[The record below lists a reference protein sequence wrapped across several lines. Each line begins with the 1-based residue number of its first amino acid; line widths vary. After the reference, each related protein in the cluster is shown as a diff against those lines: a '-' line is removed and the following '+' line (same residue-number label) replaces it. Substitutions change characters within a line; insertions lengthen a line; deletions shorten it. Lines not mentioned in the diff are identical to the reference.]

1 MAPKAFTPRHPNLGA
16 TQVRGDEEGMV
27 MRYLDETDETPTKF
41 VRLIGDLCGIL
52 IYTGIVGLLLYAVL
66 R

>member
-1 MAPKAFTPRHPNLGA
+1 MAPKAFSPRHPNLGA
-16 TQVRGDEEGMV
+16 TQFVEEEGMV

>member
-1 MAPKAFTPRHPNLGA
+1 
-16 TQVRGDEEGMV
+16 MV

-41 VRLIGDLCGIL
+41 VRLIGDLCAIL
-52 IYTGIVGLLLYAVL
+52 IYTGIVGLVLYAVL

>member
-1 MAPKAFTPRHPNLGA
+1 MVPSARTPQRRP
-16 TQVRGDEEGMV
+16 RSRDDEEGTV
-27 MRYLDETDETPTKF
+27 MQHLDETDEAPTRIVK
-41 VRLIGDLCGIL
+41 LIGDLCGIL

>member
-1 MAPKAFTPRHPNLGA
+1 
-16 TQVRGDEEGMV
+16 MV

-52 IYTGIVGLLLYAVL
+52 IYTGIVGLVLYAVL